1 MTVCG
6 GKIYKLM
13 RDLLSPALPKD
24 KKYTEL
30 IELVKKHTSP
40 EPSVI
45 VERFKFNSCVRE
57 SKESVADY
65 EARLRNLTTHCK
77 YSAEILTE
85 MLRDRFVCGI
95 NNETIQRRLLAET
108 KLTLKKAL
116 TLAKSTETAVENT
129 RDISGANKSS
139 ASVNFVKGPNP
150 SRKSH
155 KGVAA
160 GYRKLKHNDVTG
172 ATSKLNAG
180 NNTASG
186 GSERKCFR
194 CLRENHTSNECYFK
208 DAKCHVCGKLGHIS
222 PACRQKKQNN
232 NGIKTNQLTTSASND
247 EHLVEDTYNM
257 LTCNENMAIIP
268 AYTTGISING
278 KDILMEID
286 TGASLPVI
294 SDKVLYKK
302 FGDNFID
309 DMKDV

>member
-1 MTVCG
+1 MTARIDNYFEANEITEDNRKRAILLTVCG
-6 GKIYKLM
+6 GKIYRLM

-30 IELVKKHTSP
+30 IELVKTHASP

-57 SKESVADY
+57 SKESVADD

-108 KLTLKKAL
+108 KLTLEKAL
-116 TLAKSTETAVENT
+116 TLAKFIETAVENT

-155 KGVAA
+155 KGVAT
-160 GYRKLKHNDVTG
+160 GYRKPKHNDVTG
-172 ATSKLNAG
+172 ATSKPNVG
-180 NNTASG
+180 NNTATG

-194 CLRENHTSNECYFK
+194 CLRGNHTPNECYFK
-208 DAKCHVCGKLGHIS
+208 DAKFHVCGKLEHIS
-222 PACRQKKQNN
+222 PA
-232 NGIKTNQLTTSASND
+232 
-247 EHLVEDTYNM
+247 
-257 LTCNENMAIIP
+257 
-268 AYTTGISING
+268 
-278 KDILMEID
+278 
-286 TGASLPVI
+286 
-294 SDKVLYKK
+294 
-302 FGDNFID
+302 
-309 DMKDV
+309 